1 VTGPPENDP
10 TRAADLDVLPR
21 DLDGFPYR
29 VRDNHAVRV
38 TTCCGAY
45 PTYHDSTL
53 CCRACWHEV
62 DAATDQPVRIEGV
75 TPLRPQTGGPHRSH
89 LPPPDPPLRPV

>member
-1 VTGPPENDP
+1 MTTEPPDQP
-10 TRAADLDVLPR
+10 TRLADYDSLPR

-29 VRDNHAVRV
+29 ISSNTAIRV

-45 PTYHDSTL
+45 PTYHDTTL

-62 DAATDQPVRIEGV
+62 DPDTDRTARLDRVV
-75 TPLRPQTGGPHRSH
+75 PLRPEPPGPHRYR
-89 LPPPDPPLRPV
+89 LPPDPPRPC